1 MKENKRVKIVKNKS
15 NEDTK
20 EIIVLLKKISK
31 QLAELEDEVHNEGM
45 AHSGALI

>member
-20 EIIVLLKKISK
+20 EIIALLKKISK
-31 QLAELEDEVHNEGM
+31 QLDELNDIVDRNGHI
-45 AHSGALI
+45 GAII